1 MDLVQGNRL
10 PQTLTQLGKPE
21 FPCHTLVLMDL
32 NGISQPVSLLTPDQC
47 LAAGLKLAKG
57 NNTCDTTTAEP
68 TPNAHHD
75 QALVAIPEEPD
86 VDKEPAGMNGNRISV
101 SFKLVLDKRNS
112 QDFGRGFSYTTLYSG

>member
-1 MDLVQGNRL
+1 M
-10 PQTLTQLGKPE
+10 
-21 FPCHTLVLMDL
+21 VLIDL
-32 NGISQPVSLLTPDQC
+32 NGISQPVSLLIPPPISDLGQPE
-47 LAAGLKLAKG
+47 GAKG

-101 SFKLVLDKRNS
+101 SFQLVLDKRNS